1 MNILAVFAPL
11 YDIVGVCLLA
21 RAFFLPSSPRHDARF
36 GFAILVIGLFFQ
48 FLAASGTGLPPEWW
62 PVLLIVLLVI
72 LALWLGFGARM
83 KHSRLAA
90 PDR

>member
-21 RAFFLPSSPRHDARF
+21 RAFFIPTSPRHDAGF
-36 GFAILVIGLFFQ
+36 GFAILIVGLFFQ

-62 PVLLIVLLVI
+62 PILLVLLRLLVAI
-72 LALWLGFGARM
+72 WLGLGARLR
-83 KHSRLAA
+83 HSGFAA
-90 PDR
+90 RK